1 MIDLKKI
8 IIGSSNFYTSYG
20 YERKLVNQIDVKKI
34 LNFSK
39 RNKINNID
47 ISTNYLS
54 DSKIYRNFD
63 FANWKFSFKITKEK
77 NRNFDNEKILRHYID
92 LKLKNINNTKIDYF
106 LFHYSDDLLSTWG
119 KKVFKILSKLKLE
132 GKIDKIGVSIYD
144 PAELKEIIINFKI
157 DVVQAP
163 FNILD
168 QRFCDSK
175 LSSQLKSK
183 KIEVHARSIFLQ
195 GVLLNKSGKFSGSK
209 ELLKYKRFLN
219 KQKIKPINSC
229 LDFVLNN
236 KNIDKVIIG
245 VKSKDELDEIIN
257 IKLKNNYKFYNSL
270 KTENKDIIDP
280 RRWSKNKVLCIV
292 QARMTSERFPGKV
305 LKYIDKKR
313 SVLQFLIERLNK
325 SKLIDQLVISCSDNA
340 KDKKIIDFCKK
351 NKIDYFAGS
360 ENNLLDRYYKTYK
373 KFDGDTIVRITS
385 DCPFIDATLLDKMI
399 KKFFEKKADYLSN
412 TIIRTFPDGLDIE
425 IFKSTTL
432 EFAKKNVTSLYD
444 QEHVTPFM
452 KRSKKINSYN
462 FKNKKDFS
470 DVRVTLDY
478 RDDLAD
484 LRKIVRKFNSNT
496 DFTLKNLINLKKK
509 YKDNFIINM
518 NKKNKK
524 FLKKNSGQKLWEK
537 AKNIIPGGNMLLS
550 KKPELFL
557 PNGWPTYFSKTKGC
571 KVWDLDK
578 KMFFDVSLMG
588 VGTNILGYSNN
599 KVDDAVKKVVRQG
612 NMSSLN
618 CSEEVVLAEKLIKI
632 HPWAD
637 MVKFARTGGEAN
649 AIAVR
654 IARATSGKDNVAFC
668 GYHGWQD
675 WYLATN
681 LRNNQNLNKHLLK
694 GILTKGVPLD
704 LKGSI
709 FPFEYNNFS
718 ELENLVNKK
727 NIGVICME
735 VMRNKYPKN
744 NFLHKVRKLANK
756 KGIVLIFD
764 ECTSAFRKN
773 FGGLHLNFKVNPDIA
788 VFGKALGNGYAI
800 TAVIGKKEFMKNAQK
815 SFISSTFWT
824 ERIGPAAAI
833 ATLDT
838 MSKIKSWKIINRNG
852 KFISE
857 NWKKLAEKYGLEIEI
872 NGLPALSSFA
882 IKSKNFRKYKA
893 LITQEMLKKG
903 FLASNSVYSCISHS
917 KTILDEYFWEMD
929 KVFKLIQ
936 QCENGQNIDKLLA
949 YPVPE
954 EKFKRVN

>member
-1 MIDLKKI
+1 
-8 IIGSSNFYTSYG
+8 
-20 YERKLVNQIDVKKI
+20 
-34 LNFSK
+34 
-39 RNKINNID
+39 
-47 ISTNYLS
+47 
-54 DSKIYRNFD
+54 
-63 FANWKFSFKITKEK
+63 
-77 NRNFDNEKILRHYID
+77 
-92 LKLKNINNTKIDYF
+92 
-106 LFHYSDDLLSTWG
+106 
-119 KKVFKILSKLKLE
+119 
-132 GKIDKIGVSIYD
+132 
-144 PAELKEIIINFKI
+144 
-157 DVVQAP
+157 
-163 FNILD
+163 
-168 QRFCDSK
+168 
-175 LSSQLKSK
+175 
-183 KIEVHARSIFLQ
+183 
-195 GVLLNKSGKFSGSK
+195 
-209 ELLKYKRFLN
+209 
-219 KQKIKPINSC
+219 
-229 LDFVLNN
+229 
-236 KNIDKVIIG
+236 
-245 VKSKDELDEIIN
+245 
-257 IKLKNNYKFYNSL
+257 
-270 KTENKDIIDP
+270 
-280 RRWSKNKVLCIV
+280 
-292 QARMTSERFPGKV
+292 
-305 LKYIDKKR
+305 
-313 SVLQFLIERLNK
+313 
-325 SKLIDQLVISCSDNA
+325 
-340 KDKKIIDFCKK
+340 
-351 NKIDYFAGS
+351 
-360 ENNLLDRYYKTYK
+360 
-373 KFDGDTIVRITS
+373 
-385 DCPFIDATLLDKMI
+385 
-399 KKFFEKKADYLSN
+399 
-412 TIIRTFPDGLDIE
+412 
-425 IFKSTTL
+425 
-432 EFAKKNVTSLYD
+432 
-444 QEHVTPFM
+444 
-452 KRSKKINSYN
+452 
-462 FKNKKDFS
+462 
-470 DVRVTLDY
+470 
-478 RDDLAD
+478 
-484 LRKIVRKFNSNT
+484 
-496 DFTLKNLINLKKK
+496 
-509 YKDNFIINM
+509 M

-800 TAVIGKKEFMKNAQK
+800 TAVIGKEEFMKNAQK